1 MRWEYRLLRL
11 SPGEPLWRAP
21 GQDEVLSEMS
31 REAIEDELN
40 RRGREGW
47 ELVDLLDWEFAL
59 FKRLQTET

>member
-1 MRWEYRLLRL
+1 
-11 SPGEPLWRAP
+11 
-21 GQDEVLSEMS
+21 MS

-47 ELVDLLDWEFAL
+47 ELVDLLGWEFAL